1 MNLRDELLGTLYS
14 VLTFLDNRQE
24 ILLNSADSDDGDI
37 DMTVSLKGE
46 VEDSIRLLEGSTL

>member
-1 MNLRDELLGTLYS
+1 MTPKDEILGCLYS

-24 ILLNSADSDDGDI
+24 ILLNSADSDDDDI

>member
-24 ILLNSADSDDGDI
+24 ILLNSADSDDDDI

>member
-1 MNLRDELLGTLYS
+1 MTPRDEILGCLYS

-24 ILLNSADSDDGDI
+24 ILLNSEDSDDDDI

>member
-1 MNLRDELLGTLYS
+1 MNLKDELLGTLYS

-24 ILLNSADSDDGDI
+24 ILLNSADSDDDDI

>member
-1 MNLRDELLGTLYS
+1 MAPKDEILGCLYS

-24 ILLNSADSDDGDI
+24 ILLNSADSDDDDI